1 MAKKEEDKLNEAFKT
16 GQIIGSKTRYIKKR
30 KDEFARN
37 ANKKFI
43 NKFRKSSKDTY
54 GV

>member
-1 MAKKEEDKLNEAFKT
+1 MTKKEKDKLNEAFKA
-16 GQIIGSKTRYIKKR
+16 GQIIGSKTRYIKNK
-30 KDEFARN
+30 KDDFARN

-43 NKFRKSSKDTY
+43 NKFRKSLKDTY